1 MLIFE
6 SAAQRMQPTN
16 ENLRFYVYVESKRGQ
31 KPGDI
36 LRQLQMVFGDAAPG
50 IAFVYKW
57 TKEFQENQ
65 RDSFHDLT
73 RSGRPVSSRTDSNIS
88 RVFDFVSDEPKS
100 SISLIADSLQLSKE
114 MVRRILV
121 DDLLLKKIC
130 SVWVPHKLSEDNKL
144 QRVACAQR
152 LCQMFASHSQE
163 YLMRLFAVTDETWIF
178 FESCPSKAENQAWI
192 APGAPRPRV
201 IHEQMTFK
209 KTMLSIAFTGN
220 GKVSM
225 DVTEKGETI
234 DSQRYV
240 EFVRKTGDLWRTLR
254 SDPTR
259 LSEVIWMQD
268 NARPHTAAVIKEFF
282 QRRQVERM
290 EQSPYSPDFNLC
302 DRWLIKELKKHLR
315 TLRLTSAAEVL
326 NAAVRHFHKISPDRF
341 DFELMKLKDHCLQ
354 VIHAHGDFVTK

>member
-1 MLIFE
+1 
-6 SAAQRMQPTN
+6 MQPSK

-36 LRQLQMVFGDAAPG
+36 LHQLQFVFGDAAPG

-57 TKEFQENQ
+57 MKEFRKNQ
-65 RDSFHDLT
+65 RDSFDDLP
-73 RSGRPVSSRTDSNIS
+73 RCGRPVSTRTNTNIS
-88 RVFDFVSDEPKS
+88 RVFDFVSEEPKS
-100 SISLIADSLQLSKE
+100 SISLIADSLQLSKQT
-114 MVRRILV
+114 VRRILV

-152 LCQMFASHSQE
+152 LINMFASHSQE

-178 FESCPSKAENQAWI
+178 FESCPSKAENRAWI
-192 APGAPRPRV
+192 VPGAPRPRI
-201 IHEQMTFK
+201 IHEQLTFK

-220 GKVSM
+220 EKIIM
-225 DVTEKGETI
+225 DGTNKGETI
-234 DSQRYV
+234 DSQRYI
-240 EFVRKTGDLWRTLR
+240 EFVKKTGDLWRTLR

-268 NARPHTAAVIKEFF
+268 NARPHTAAITREFF
-282 QRRQVERM
+282 ERRHVERM

-315 TLRLTSAAEVL
+315 TLQLSSVTEVL
-326 NAAVRHFHKISPDRF
+326 HAAMHRFHEISSDRF
-341 DFELMKLKDHCLQ
+341 AFELTKLQDHCVQ
-354 VIHAHGDFVTK
+354 VINAFGDYVTK